1 MDELREKC
9 FFCSETIEGKK
20 SKEHII
26 PNSLL
31 GKLGIK
37 ETVITGERKTQ
48 YSRVKVPAHGKCN
61 SEFGSR
67 YEDRVLELL
76 EDTDSLYESLKEEE
90 TSSPMMY
97 MPDESPT
104 SIITTWLSKI
114 YYGLFYYDYLTTKD
128 EDWKVACARIFDHQN
143 FEYVRSSYENG
154 HGFQLPSSLYVF
166 KTTNTE
172 TDLVTMIDPSSI
184 LFKINSL
191 TLILCICDGYL
202 TKNYLNEDILERLRE
217 RVTQEDEHN
226 IDFPSHK
233 YAFGEIL
240 ALRSCIPKKPK
251 FISGENQII
260 NMSLST
266 LVANPEEH
274 YRIDPDLLKSA
285 REEILLSF
293 NIDINKCA

>member
-1 MDELREKC
+1 
-9 FFCSETIEGKK
+9 
-20 SKEHII
+20 
-26 PNSLL
+26 
-31 GKLGIK
+31 
-37 ETVITGERKTQ
+37 
-48 YSRVKVPAHGKCN
+48 
-61 SEFGSR
+61 
-67 YEDRVLELL
+67 
-76 EDTDSLYESLKEEE
+76 
-90 TSSPMMY
+90 
-97 MPDESPT
+97 
-104 SIITTWLSKI
+104 
-114 YYGLFYYDYLTTKD
+114 
-128 EDWKVACARIFDHQN
+128 
-143 FEYVRSSYENG
+143 
-154 HGFQLPSSLYVF
+154 
-166 KTTNTE
+166 
-172 TDLVTMIDPSSI
+172 MIDPSSI

-217 RVTQEDEHN
+217 RVTQEDEYN

-240 ALRSCIPKKPK
+240 ALRSCIPKTPK